1 MMRMVAACPVKPG
14 RCAVLPQLGGTH
26 RDQYVDTGSEMLG
39 GGDGSHDQRVY
50 VSVVAVRQM
59 AELIGWADP
68 SGMRDELAAT
78 RADLE
83 QARSELGRAQAH
95 LDAIDVLE
103 SEGYQRR
110 RRPGR
115 PKKAELEDEVVAGG

>member
-1 MMRMVAACPVKPG
+1 MRLVASCPVKPG

-26 RDQYVDTGSEMLG
+26 RDGYVDSGSEMLG

-50 VSVVAVRQM
+50 VSVVAVRQL
-59 AELIGWADP
+59 AGLIGWADP
-68 SGMRDELAAT
+68 SGLQEELATA

-83 QARSELGRAQAH
+83 QALADLARATAH

-103 SEGYQRR
+103 SEGFQRR

-115 PKKAELEDEVVAGG
+115 PKKAEEEVMAGG